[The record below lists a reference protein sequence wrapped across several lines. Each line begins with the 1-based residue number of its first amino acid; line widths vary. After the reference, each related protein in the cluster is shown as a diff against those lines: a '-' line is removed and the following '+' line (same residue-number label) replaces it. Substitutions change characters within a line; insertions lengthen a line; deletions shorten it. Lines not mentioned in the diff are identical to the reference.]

1 MIVPPPN
8 LRIDGARLWQ
18 SLMAMAAI
26 GATPKGGVCRLALSD
41 EDRAARDRFVGWCR
55 DAGLAVRVDR
65 LGNIFARRAGR
76 DAALP
81 PVVIGSHLDTQPT
94 GGKFDGAYGVLA
106 AFEVVRTL
114 DDAGIATAAPIE
126 VVVWTNEEGSRFAP
140 ACVGSGVYAGA
151 FDADDSLSRADRD
164 GKTLGAELAR
174 IGYAGPAPMGGAV
187 GAYVEAHIEQGPI
200 LEAEGK
206 TIGIVTGAQGI
217 RWYDVTLEGQAAHAG
232 TTPMDRRRDA
242 IQGAAM
248 LIAAVD
254 AIALEQAPSAVATV
268 GALSVAPNSRNTI
281 AGSVTL
287 TVDLRHPDA
296 PVLAAMDR
304 AFRAR
309 AAAIAKARRLD
320 ARIVDV
326 WDFPPPEFDRG
337 CVAAV
342 RAAAARAGFSHRD
355 IVSGAGHDACYM
367 ARIAPTAMVFVP
379 CADGISH
386 NEIEAATPADLAAGC
401 DVLLGAVLALAGEVR
416 G

>member
-1 MIVPPPN
+1 
-8 LRIDGARLWQ
+8 
-18 SLMAMAAI
+18 
-26 GATPKGGVCRLALSD
+26 
-41 EDRAARDRFVGWCR
+41 
-55 DAGLAVRVDR
+55 
-65 LGNIFARRAGR
+65 
-76 DAALP
+76 
-81 PVVIGSHLDTQPT
+81 
-94 GGKFDGAYGVLA
+94 
-106 AFEVVRTL
+106 
-114 DDAGIATAAPIE
+114 
-126 VVVWTNEEGSRFAP
+126 
-140 ACVGSGVYAGA
+140 
-151 FDADDSLSRADRD
+151 
-164 GKTLGAELAR
+164 
-174 IGYAGPAPMGGAV
+174 
-187 GAYVEAHIEQGPI
+187 
-200 LEAEGK
+200 
-206 TIGIVTGAQGI
+206 
-217 RWYDVTLEGQAAHAG
+217 
-232 TTPMDRRRDA
+232 
-242 IQGAAM
+242 
-248 LIAAVD
+248 
-254 AIALEQAPSAVATV
+254 V

-326 WDFPPPEFDRG
+326 WDFPPPEFDQG